1 LGLDFLGIGINMA
14 LSPVPFFYY
23 SAYCDSTLFKNYLIF
38 GIGLSLLVFILV
50 SAFDTIKYNQYKTLR
65 KMVTPLT
72 GIVSIGGL
80 AKLLIDYYLYDN
92 YGDSYELIPGVYISL
107 AGAFCFFCGF
117 AFYGLRYKLLDLDSL
132 NAVVQANTIYVEV
145 AIKFCTF
152 SDS

>member
-1 LGLDFLGIGINMA
+1 MA

-38 GIGLSLLVFILV
+38 GIGLGLLVFIVV
-50 SAFDTIKYNQYKTLR
+50 SSVDTIKYNQYKTLR

-72 GIVSIGGL
+72 GIVSMGGL

-92 YGDSYELIPGVYISL
+92 YGDSYELMPGVYLSL
-107 AGAFCFFCGF
+107 TGAFCFFCGF
-117 AFYGLRYKLLDLDSL
+117 AFYGFRYIIFDIDSL
-132 NAVVQANTIYVEV
+132 NVVVLENMISVE
-145 AIKFCTF
+145 AATKFCTF